1 MVFQAGFVSLI
12 RTLVIIIA
20 VYYGFRLL
28 FRYLIPFL
36 LGRFIKKQQQKFYDQ
51 QGGQSCYSKD
61 KEGTVKVKSKTRS
74 SQKNDELG
82 EYVEY
87 EEIDESK

>member
-36 LGRFIKKQQQKFYDQ
+36 LGRFLKKQQQRFYDQ
-51 QGGQSCYSKD
+51 QGGQSSYSNEE
-61 KEGTVKVKSKTRS
+61 EGTVKVKSKTS
-74 SQKNDELG
+74 SSSKKDDLG

>member
-36 LGRFIKKQQQKFYDQ
+36 LGRFINKQQKKYYDQ
-51 QGGQSCYSKD
+51 YQGKTGYSKD
-61 KEGTVKVKSKTRS
+61 EEGTVKVKSKS
-74 SQKNDELG
+74 SNSQKNDDLG